1 MLLGY
6 LFGKLNQIG
15 YLKYNTYMSKQLE
28 QQIKSLDLKQNAIKI
43 LINSFYGAF
52 GNRYFYFHNN
62 DIAQS
67 ITLQGQDLIKF
78 SIKAVNHYFTS
89 KWHLDTELHEK
100 LGISGMQV
108 NQIEREAA
116 VYTDTD
122 SVYVCFDFA
131 IRSVEGLE
139 LSEHEALEFCL
150 GINRNRLKHY
160 FEQAFEKYASHFNTD
175 NRQNFELENLSR
187 AGIWLAK
194 KKYVLKVSYKDNK
207 HERLLDKE
215 SLIIKG
221 LEAIQAS
228 YPIWARKHLQ
238 DLYWELLDLCYSLDL
253 ERDLIPRLAA
263 LKEECNQLTIDEIA
277 FNFSVRV
284 YEDYVK
290 KLNPL
295 QLETGMPIYGRA
307 AAYHNHLIKKTN
319 NQKYNLIRSGSKIKF
334 YYAATNE
341 HNFDIFAY
349 APGAFPEEFAV
360 PMDRDQQFFRLLVE
374 PINKLLVAMG
384 YSELTPQLARKV
396 DVIKSR
402 SRSKEFTPEET
413 FPLYAVSSVTLD
425 YAEIPESCQHF
436 IGNPDLQVPPDLF
449 STYISSIS
457 KFGLNT
463 VIVPK
468 HELTKYRDR
477 VAKKLGIEVS
487 DPFAI
492 PVETMQEYLRENGW
506 TEIIN
511 SPTGGSWLQTDKYE
525 KAIKQGKDYYKMGY
539 DLDKA
544 YKSAIKPKAEKKIK
558 VTDEN

>member
-1 MLLGY
+1 
-6 LFGKLNQIG
+6 
-15 YLKYNTYMSKQLE
+15 MSKQLE

-52 GNRYFYFHNN
+52 GNKYFYFHNN
-62 DIAQS
+62 EIAQS

-78 SIKAVNHYFTS
+78 SIKAVNHYFS
-89 KWHLDTELHEK
+89 QKWHLDTELHEK
-100 LGISGMQV
+100 LGIAGMKITPIV
-108 NQIEREAA
+108 KEAA

-122 SVYVCFDFA
+122 SVYVCFDYA
-131 IRSVEGLE
+131 VQSVDDLKLTDAE
-139 LSEHEALEFCL
+139 SLEFCL
-150 GINRNRLKHY
+150 AINRHRLKYY

-187 AGIWLAK
+187 SGIWLAK
-194 KKYVLKVSYKDNK
+194 KKYILKVSYKDNK
-207 HERLLDKE
+207 HEKLLDKD

-238 DLYWELLDLCYSLDL
+238 ELYWELLDLGYRLDL
-253 ERDLIPRLAA
+253 ENDLIPRLSK
-263 LKEECNQLTIDEIA
+263 LKAECNQLTVDEIA

-295 QLETGMPIYGRA
+295 ELETGMPIYGRA
-307 AAYHNHLIKKTN
+307 SAYHNHIIKKTN
-319 NQKYNLIRSGSKIKF
+319 NQKYPLIRSGSKIKF
-334 YYAATNE
+334 YYAAPNE
-341 HNFDIFAY
+341 YDFDIFAY
-349 APGAFPEEFAV
+349 APGSYPEEFAV
-360 PMDRDQQFFRLLVE
+360 PIDRDQQFFRLIVE

-402 SRSKEFTPEET
+402 SRSKDFTPEET
-413 FPLYAVSSVTLD
+413 FPLYAVSSVTLE
-425 YAEIPESCQHF
+425 YSEIPESCQDF
-436 IGNPDLQVPPDLF
+436 IGNPDKQVPPELF
-449 STYISSIS
+449 PVYISAIS

-477 VAKKLGIEVS
+477 IAKKLGLKVS

-492 PVETMQEYLRENGW
+492 PVETMQEYLRVNGW

-511 SPTGGSWLQTDKYE
+511 TPSGGSWLQTDKYE
-525 KAIKQGKDYYKMGY
+525 KAVKTGKDYYQMGY
-539 DLDKA
+539 DLEKA
-544 YKSAIKPKAEKKIK
+544 YKSAIKPKAVKK
-558 VTDEN
+558 VQEVEDAN

>member
-1 MLLGY
+1 
-6 LFGKLNQIG
+6 
-15 YLKYNTYMSKQLE
+15 MSKQLE

-62 DIAQS
+62 EIAQS

-78 SIKAVNHYFTS
+78 SIKAVNHYFS
-89 KWHLDTELHEK
+89 QKWHLDTELHEK
-100 LGISGMQV
+100 LGISGMKI

-122 SVYVCFDFA
+122 SVYLCFDFA
-131 IRSVEGLE
+131 IQSVEGLT
-139 LSEHEALEFCL
+139 LTDTEALEFCL
-150 GINRNRLKHY
+150 AINRHRLKHY
-160 FEQAFEKYASHFNTD
+160 FEQAFEKYAKHFNTD

-207 HERLLDKE
+207 HEKLLDKE

-228 YPIWARKHLQ
+228 YPIWARKHLN
-238 DLYWELLDLCYSLDL
+238 DLYWELLDLGYNLDL
-253 ERDLIPRLAA
+253 ERDLIPRLQS
-263 LKEECNQLTIDEIA
+263 LKTECDQLAIDDIA

-284 YEDYVK
+284 YEEYVK

-295 QLETGMPIYGRA
+295 ELETGMPIYGRA

-319 NQKYNLIRSGSKIKF
+319 NQKYALIRSGSKIKF
-334 YYAATNE
+334 YYAAPNE
-341 HNFDIFAY
+341 HEFDIFAY
-349 APGAFPEEFAV
+349 APGAYPEEFAV
-360 PMDRDQQFFRLLVE
+360 PMDRDQQFFRLIVE

-384 YSELTPQLARKV
+384 YPELTPKLVRRV
-396 DVIKSR
+396 EMIKSR

-413 FPLYAVSSVTLD
+413 YPLYAVDSVSLE
-425 YAEIPESCQHF
+425 YAEIPEVCQEY
-436 IGNPDLQVPPDLF
+436 IGNPDKQVPAEIF
-449 STYISSIS
+449 TTYISSIS

-468 HELTKYRDR
+468 HELKKYRDR
-477 VAKKLGIEVS
+477 VAKKLGIEVD
-487 DPFAI
+487 DPFSI
-492 PVETMQEYLRENGW
+492 PTEVMQEYLRENGW
-506 TEIIN
+506 TEIMN
-511 SPTGGSWLQTDKYE
+511 SPNGGSWLQTDKYE
-525 KAIKQGKDYYKMGY
+525 KAVKQGKDYYKMGY
-539 DLDKA
+539 DLEKA
-544 YKSAIKPKAEKKIK
+544 YKTAIKPKPAKKSE
-558 VTDEN
+558 VVES

>member
-1 MLLGY
+1 
-6 LFGKLNQIG
+6 
-15 YLKYNTYMSKQLE
+15 MSKQLE

-52 GNRYFYFHNN
+52 GNKYFYFHNN
-62 DIAQS
+62 EIAQS

-78 SIKAVNHYFTS
+78 SIKAVNHYFS
-89 KWHLDTELHEK
+89 QKWHLDTELHEK
-100 LGISGMQV
+100 LGIAGMKITPIV
-108 NQIEREAA
+108 KEAA

-122 SVYVCFDFA
+122 SVYVCFDYA
-131 IRSVEGLE
+131 VQSVDDLKLTDAE
-139 LSEHEALEFCL
+139 SLEFCL
-150 GINRNRLKHY
+150 AINRHRLKYY

-187 AGIWLAK
+187 SGIWLAK
-194 KKYVLKVSYKDNK
+194 KKYILKVSYKDNK
-207 HERLLDKE
+207 HEKLLDKD

-238 DLYWELLDLCYSLDL
+238 ELYWELLDLGYRLDL
-253 ERDLIPRLAA
+253 ENDLIPRLSK
-263 LKEECNQLTIDEIA
+263 LKAECNQLTVDEIA

-295 QLETGMPIYGRA
+295 ELETGMPIYGRA
-307 AAYHNHLIKKTN
+307 SAYHNHIIKKTN
-319 NQKYNLIRSGSKIKF
+319 NQKYPLIRSGSKIKF
-334 YYAATNE
+334 YYAAPNE
-341 HNFDIFAY
+341 YDFDIFAY
-349 APGAFPEEFAV
+349 APGSYPEEFAV
-360 PMDRDQQFFRLLVE
+360 PIDRDQQFFRLIVE

-402 SRSKEFTPEET
+402 SRSKDFTPEET
-413 FPLYAVSSVTLD
+413 FPLYAVSSVTLE
-425 YAEIPESCQHF
+425 YSEIPESCQDF
-436 IGNPDLQVPPDLF
+436 IGNPDKQVPPELF
-449 STYISSIS
+449 PVYISAIS

-477 VAKKLGIEVS
+477 IAKKLGLEVS

-492 PVETMQEYLRENGW
+492 PVETMQDYLRVNSW
-506 TEIIN
+506 TEILN
-511 SPTGGSWLQTDKYE
+511 TPSGGSWLQTDKYE
-525 KAIKQGKDYYKMGY
+525 KAVKTGKDYYKMGY
-539 DLDKA
+539 DLEKA
-544 YKSAIKPKAEKKIK
+544 YKSAIKPKAVKK
-558 VTDEN
+558 VQEVEDAN